1 LARPSPLAPPQN
13 VKPAESQTR
22 RNSSKRT
29 TLTQCSAAPSVA
41 PVCLRAL
48 LSPASSRHAR
58 GTKRA
63 SSRSSS
69 RSSLRSTWSLM
80 RSS

>member
-1 LARPSPLAPPQN
+1 LARPSPVAP
-13 VKPAESQTR
+13 PAESQTR
-22 RNSSKRT
+22 RISSKRT

-41 PVCLRAL
+41 PVCLEGRS
-48 LSPASSRHAR
+48 SPRPSRRHPR